1 MKLVGATNWFIRIPF
16 MLEGVVQGLI
26 GATAA
31 FIVVFVFRNTVM
43 SFVNDAA
50 INQFAQLY
58 ATPGEAVTVGI
69 WMLIIGAGFGG
80 LGSAISVRRFL
91 DV

>member
-16 MLEGVVQGLI
+16 MLEGMVQGI
-26 GATAA
+26 AGAFLA
-31 FIVVFVFRNTVM
+31 FLVIFVFRNPIM

-50 INQFAQLY
+50 FSQFAKLY
-58 ATPGEAVTVGI
+58 ATPGEAITTGVKLLLVGVA
-69 WMLIIGAGFGG
+69 MGAV
-80 LGSAISVRRFL
+80 SSVVAVRSYL